1 MTEISRS
8 ALFGRLD
15 PTALK
20 AIETATGFCK
30 MRGNPY
36 VELVHW
42 IHILLQDPRNDLA
55 AIRTA
60 FALDDSKLARDV
72 VEELDSLPRG
82 ATAIS
87 DFSPQ
92 IEEAIEKGW
101 LYASLQFSASRVR
114 TGHLVYGMLK
124 TPTLRNALFNI
135 STQFRKI
142 QLERLAA
149 EFDSL
154 LASSIETSEPS
165 SEPAAETGTG
175 PGAVP
180 AGEAKALESYSVDLT
195 AKARKGEIDK
205 IVGRD
210 DEIRQVI
217 DILLRRRQ
225 NNPILVGE
233 AGVGKTAVVEGF
245 AKRIVD
251 GDVPPALKGV
261 TLRALD
267 IGLMQAGASMKGEFE
282 KRLRGVIDEVE
293 SSPKPIILFVDEA
306 HTLIGAGGQAG
317 TGDAANLLKPALARG
332 RLRTIAATTHSE
344 YRQYFEKDPALT
356 RRFQTVDVDEPATD
370 KAIDMIRSVAPIMEE
385 HHHVVVLDEAVAAA
399 VTLSQRYVPAR
410 QLPDKAVSLLDTAC
424 ARVAVS
430 QHSTPAQV
438 EDRRRRVELLEI
450 ERQVVERE
458 EQEQYRLDD
467 RLTKIDVELTSAR
480 AERETI
486 EVKWEKEKEAL
497 EKLTAARRA
506 LTDARAT
513 GDLDRGKEADLKSNL
528 DAAIQKLA
536 AVQGDSPMVFGVVDE
551 DAVASVVGDWTGIP
565 VGRMVKDEIKSVL
578 RIADELK
585 KRVVGQDH
593 AMDAIAKR
601 IQTSR
606 AKLDNPGKP
615 VGVFMLCGPSGVGK
629 TETALVLSELLFSG
643 DESLITI
650 NMSEFQEAH
659 TVSTLKGA
667 PAGYVGY
674 GQGGVLTEAVRRRP
688 YSVVLLD
695 EVEKAHPDVHE
706 MFFQVFDKGFMNDS
720 EGRHINFKNSIILLT
735 SNVGTDLIMGLSQ
748 DEETKPDAEG
758 LATALRPELLK
769 VFPPAL
775 LGRLLAIPYYPL
787 NPQMLGGIVRNPA
800 RPGPETHRRQSLHRV
815 RLRARGRRRDRLE
828 VQRGRFGRP
837 NDRCHPHQHH
847 APADVGRAAGAAN
860 GRRRGAEDPCRRG
873 RRRFHLRFR
882 GEAQSDAE
890 GRPAKAAKGQGT
902 AARRGRSEAGTGRVG
917 RQLTSAA
924 RTHIWPPPWDQIP
937 RTAPSSSGLGRRPL
951 TAKTRV
957 RVP

>member
-8 ALFGRLD
+8 ALFGRLN

-42 IHILLQDPRNDLA
+42 LHILLQDPRNDIA

-60 FALDDSKLARDV
+60 FGLDDAKLARDV
-72 VEELDSLPRG
+72 VAALDALPRG
-82 ATAIS
+82 ATSIS

-101 LYASLQFSASRVR
+101 LYASLQFGAARVR
-114 TGHLVYGMLK
+114 TGHLLYGMLR
-124 TPTLRNALFNI
+124 TATLKNALFAI
-135 STQFRKI
+135 SGEWRKV
-142 QLERLAA
+142 QVEKLAGEFGTIVAPSA
-149 EFDSL
+149 EVAQTAGDPVDS
-154 LASSIETSEPS
+154 ATSDAA
-165 SEPAAETGTG
+165 PAT
-175 PGAVP
+175 PGA
-180 AGEAKALESYSVDLT
+180 EAKALAQFSVDLT
-195 AKARKGEIDK
+195 ARAKAGEIDS

-210 DEIRQVI
+210 AEIRQVV

-245 AKRIVD
+245 ARRIAD
-251 GDVPPALKGV
+251 GDVPPALQGV
-261 TLRALD
+261 TLRSLD
-267 IGLMQAGASMKGEFE
+267 IALMQAGASVKGEFE
-282 KRLRGVIDEVE
+282 KRLRQVIDEVE
-293 SSPKPIILFVDEA
+293 SSPTPIILFIDEA

-332 RLRTIAATTHSE
+332 RLRTIAATTYAE

-356 RRFQTVDVDEPATD
+356 RRFQTVDVGEPETSV
-370 KAIDMIRSVAPIMEE
+370 AIAMIRSVSPMMEK
-385 HHHVVVLDEAVAAA
+385 HHNVVVLDEAVGAS

-430 QHSTPAQV
+430 QHATPAQV
-438 EDRRRRVELLEI
+438 EDRRRRVELLG
-450 ERQVVERE
+450 VERE
-458 EQEQYRLDD
+458 IVERERHGQYRSDD
-467 RLTKIDVELTSAR
+467 RLEKIDEELAVAR
-480 AERETI
+480 ADLEGIEAKWQAEKAALATLVEARDALSAVRRDGADEAAQKDALDLAIAAMRE
-486 EVKWEKEKEAL
+486 
-497 EKLTAARRA
+497 
-506 LTDARAT
+506 
-513 GDLDRGKEADLKSNL
+513 
-528 DAAIQKLA
+528 
-536 AVQGDSPMVFGVVDE
+536 VQGDQPMVFGVVDQ
-551 DAVASVVGDWTGIP
+551 DAVAAVVGDWTGIP
-565 VGRMVKDEIKSVL
+565 IGRMVKDEIQSVL
-578 RIADELK
+578 TIADKLK
-585 KRVVGQDH
+585 ARVVGQDH

-606 AKLDNPGKP
+606 AKLDNPNKP

-629 TETALVLSELLFSG
+629 TETAHALSELLFSG
-643 DESLITI
+643 DDSMIVI

-720 EGRHINFKNSIILLT
+720 EGRFIDFKNTVILLT
-735 SNVGTDLIMGLSQ
+735 SNAGTDLVMTLSE
-748 DEETKPDAEG
+748 DEEMKPEPEA

-775 LGRLLAIPYYPL
+775 LGRLLVLPYFPL
-787 NPQMLGGIVRNPA
+787 SPAMLDGIVKLQLDRIVRRIRENHKIA
-800 RPGPETHRRQSLHRV
+800 LEYDQAVVDLIVSRCNEVASGGRMIDAILTNTMLPEMSVALLERQMSGEEVTAIRV
-815 RLRARGRRRDRLE
+815 GVGGDGFTYAFTGK
-828 VQRGRFGRP
+828 VA
-837 NDRCHPHQHH
+837 
-847 APADVGRAAGAAN
+847 APAPIVEPVLLAEPAA
-860 GRRRGAEDPCRRG
+860 E
-873 RRRFHLRFR
+873 
-882 GEAQSDAE
+882 
-890 GRPAKAAKGQGT
+890 
-902 AARRGRSEAGTGRVG
+902 
-917 RQLTSAA
+917 
-924 RTHIWPPPWDQIP
+924 
-937 RTAPSSSGLGRRPL
+937 
-951 TAKTRV
+951 
-957 RVP
+957 

>member
-8 ALFGRLD
+8 ALFGRLN

-42 IHILLQDPRNDLA
+42 IHILLQDARNDLA

-60 FALDDSKLARDV
+60 FGLDDTKLARDV
-72 VEELDSLPRG
+72 VETLDSLPRG

-114 TGHLVYGMLK
+114 TGHLIYGMLK
-124 TPTLRNALFNI
+124 TSTLRNALMNI
-135 STQFRKI
+135 SPEFRKI
-142 QLERLAA
+142 QAEKLSE
-149 EFDSL
+149 EFDTIVT
-154 LASSIETSEPS
+154 SSTETTDRGADA
-165 SEPAAETGTG
+165 PAVDSGGGGGEAGSV
-175 PGAVP
+175 PGAG
-180 AGEAKALESYSVDLT
+180 ANALQQFSVDLT
-195 AKARKGEIDK
+195 AKARSGEIDRV
-205 IVGRD
+205 VGRD
-210 DEIRQVI
+210 DEIRQLI

-233 AGVGKTAVVEGF
+233 AGVGKTAIVEGF

-251 GDVPPALKGV
+251 GDVPPAFQNV

-267 IGLMQAGASMKGEFE
+267 IGLMQAGASVKGEFE

-293 SSPKPIILFVDEA
+293 SSPTPVILFIDEA

-332 RLRTIAATTHSE
+332 RLRTIAATTHAE

-356 RRFQTVDVDEPATD
+356 RRFQTVDVDEPATET
-370 KAIDMIRSVAPIMEE
+370 AIDMIRSVAPIMEE

-450 ERQVVERE
+450 ERGIVERE
-458 EQEQYRLDD
+458 QREQYRSDD
-467 RLTKIDVELTSAR
+467 RLQKIDAELAVAST
-480 AERETI
+480 EREEI
-486 EVKWEKEKEAL
+486 EAKWGREKEAL
-497 EKLTAARRA
+497 EKLTSARRA
-506 LTDARAT
+506 LREAGDADQAP
-513 GDLDRGKEADLKSNL
+513 LKAQL
-528 DAAIQKLA
+528 DAALEELA
-536 AVQGDSPMVFGVVDE
+536 AVQGDAPMVFGVVDE
-551 DAVASVVGDWTGIP
+551 DAVACVVGDWTGIP

-578 RIADELK
+578 TIGDQLK
-585 KRVVGQDH
+585 KRVIGQDH
-593 AMDAIAKR
+593 AMDAVAKR

-720 EGRHINFKNSIILLT
+720 EGRHINFKNTIILLT
-735 SNVGTDLIMGLSQ
+735 SNVGTDLIMSLTE
-748 DEETKPDAEG
+748 DEETKPDPEG
-758 LATALRPELLK
+758 LASALRPELLK

-775 LGRLLAIPYYPL
+775 LGRLVVIPYYPL
-787 NPQMLGGIVRNPA
+787 SPTMLAGIVRI
-800 RPGPETHRRQSLHRV
+800 QLDRV
-815 RLRARGRRRDRLE
+815 RRRIAENHGIEFDYKPEVVDLIVSRCNEVASGGRMIDAILTNTMLPQMSIALLE
-828 VQRGRFGRP
+828 RQMSGEEIAGIEVGVGDGGFTYGFRTKEKT
-837 NDRCHPHQHH
+837 
-847 APADVGRAAGAAN
+847 AEVKTADSGAQAA
-860 GRRRGAEDPCRRG
+860 
-873 RRRFHLRFR
+873 
-882 GEAQSDAE
+882 EAQQPNPVAAE
-890 GRPAKAAKGQGT
+890 
-902 AARRGRSEAGTGRVG
+902 
-917 RQLTSAA
+917 
-924 RTHIWPPPWDQIP
+924 
-937 RTAPSSSGLGRRPL
+937 
-951 TAKTRV
+951 
-957 RVP
+957 

>member
-8 ALFGRLD
+8 ALFGRLNQ
-15 PTALK
+15 TALK

-42 IHILLQDPRNDLA
+42 LHVMLQDPQNDLA
-55 AIRTA
+55 SIRTG
-60 FALDDSKLARDV
+60 FGLIDEKLARDV
-72 VEELDSLPRG
+72 VAALDALPRG

-101 LYASLQFSASRVR
+101 LYASLQFGASRVR
-114 TGHLVYGMLK
+114 TGHLLYGMLK
-124 TPTLRNALFNI
+124 TQTLRNALFSI
-135 STQFRKI
+135 SGEFRKVSP
-142 QLERLAA
+142 EKLAT
-149 EFDSL
+149 EFEAATKSSHETTQVDSGGG
-154 LASSIETSEPS
+154 
-165 SEPAAETGTG
+165 AALGGVDGE
-175 PGAVP
+175 PGAGPV
-180 AGEAKALESYSVDLT
+180 AEGEALEKFSVDLT
-195 AKARKGEIDK
+195 QQARDGKIDR
-205 IVGRD
+205 IIGRD
-210 DEIRQVI
+210 AEIRQCI

-251 GDVPPALKGV
+251 GDVPPVLKDV

-282 KRLRGVIDEVE
+282 KRLRQVIDEVE
-293 SSPKPIILFVDEA
+293 ASPKPIILFIDEA

-332 RLRTIAATTHSE
+332 NLRTIAATTYAE

-356 RRFQTVDVDEPATD
+356 RRFQTVDVGEPETE
-370 KAIDMIRSVAPIMEE
+370 KAINMIRSVAPMMEK
-385 HHHVVVLDEAVAAA
+385 HHQVVVLDEAVAAA

-430 QHSTPAQV
+430 QHATPAQV
-438 EDRRRRVELLEI
+438 EDRTRRLELL
-450 ERQVVERE
+450 QVERE
-458 EQEQYRLDD
+458 
-467 RLTKIDVELTSAR
+467 I
-480 AERETI
+480 AEREAGGQYADGSRLPKLDEAIAEATA
-486 EVKWEKEKEAL
+486 EVEMINAKWEAEKAALEGVRSAREALTTARKDAEGPEVPFPMEEAALKEAI
-497 EKLTAARRA
+497 
-506 LTDARAT
+506 AT
-513 GDLDRGKEADLKSNL
+513 MAEAHGDD
-528 DAAIQKLA
+528 
-536 AVQGDSPMVFGVVDE
+536 PMVFGVVDQ
-551 DAVASVVGDWTGIP
+551 DAVAAVVGDWTGIP
-565 VGRMVKDEIKSVL
+565 MGRMVKNEIESVL
-578 RIADELK
+578 TISDQLK
-585 KRVVGQDH
+585 KRVIGQDH

-606 AKLDNPGKP
+606 AKLDNPNKP

-629 TETALVLSELLFSG
+629 TETAMVLSELLFSG
-643 DESLITI
+643 DDSLIVI

-706 MFFQVFDKGFMNDS
+706 MFFQVFDKGFMNDA
-720 EGRHINFKNSIILLT
+720 EGRYIDFKNTLILLT
-735 SNVGTDLIMGLSQ
+735 SNVGTELITTMCE
-748 DEETKPDAEG
+748 DEELKPDPEA
-758 LATALRPELLK
+758 LASALRPDLLK

-775 LGRLLAIPYYPL
+775 LGRLLVLPYFPL
-787 NPQMLGGIVRNPA
+787 SPTMLKGIVRIQLDRIVKRIREGHDIAFTYGDDVIDLIVSRCNEVA
-800 RPGPETHRRQSLHRV
+800 SGGRLIDAILTNTMLPEVSIELLNRQM
-815 RLRARGRRRDRLE
+815 D
-828 VQRGRFGRP
+828 
-837 NDRCHPHQHH
+837 
-847 APADVGRAAGAAN
+847 
-860 GRRRGAEDPCRRG
+860 GAE
-873 RRRFHLRFR
+873 
-882 GEAQSDAE
+882 
-890 GRPAKAAKGQGT
+890 
-902 AARRGRSEAGTGRVG
+902 V
-917 RQLTSAA
+917 
-924 RTHIWPPPWDQIP
+924 
-937 RTAPSSSGLGRRPL
+937 
-951 TAKTRV
+951 KTIAV
-957 RVP
+957 KVDGDHFAYEFGV